1 MILSAWNY
9 WLSKDND
16 DKNAENL
23 SLMIFC
29 EDFILGLVKQ
39 QDIVTDLKMS
49 IYEKVIQ
56 IISQPDK

>member
-1 MILSAWNY
+1 MKL
-9 WLSKDND
+9 LSKDTD
-16 DKNAENL
+16 DKNAEYL

-39 QDIVTDLKMS
+39 QDTVSDLKMS

-56 IISQPDK
+56 ILSKTDK